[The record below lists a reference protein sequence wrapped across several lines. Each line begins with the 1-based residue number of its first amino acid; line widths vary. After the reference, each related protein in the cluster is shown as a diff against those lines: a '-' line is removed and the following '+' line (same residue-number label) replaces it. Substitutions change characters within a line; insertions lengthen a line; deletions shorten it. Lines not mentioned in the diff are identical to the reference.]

1 MTLLTYTRTQ
11 LKAQI
16 RQALQE
22 RTATLVKDTEIERWI
37 DVALDDVAVNTFCLR
52 AVASASCSATQ
63 QLYDLSATCLGPWS
77 ISRLEYDG
85 RRLLPK
91 EFGLIDEEMGGAKDK
106 GLTSTGAPQVYF
118 AYGRQIGLWPVPA
131 ENSKVLRYWYARHPE
146 TLSADA
152 MSIIDLG
159 FSVIHGPAVES
170 FAAARGLA
178 FKGKIQESQG
188 AMQQNQMDLAR
199 ASNKAMPDNTP
210 AELTSSG

>member
-1 MTLLTYTRTQ
+1 MSLLTYTRTQ
-11 LKAQI
+11 LVARV
-16 RQALQE
+16 RQSLQE
-22 RTATLVKDTEIERWI
+22 RTATLVTADEINRWI

-52 AVASASCSATQ
+52 SSASAACSATQ
-63 QLYDLSATCLGPWS
+63 QFYDLSASCLGPWA

-91 EFGLIDEEMGGAKDK
+91 EFSLIDEEMGGAKDK
-106 GLTSTGAPQVYF
+106 SLTSTGAPAIYF

-131 ENSKVLRYWYARHPE
+131 ESDKVLKYWFARHPN

-159 FSVIHGPAVES
+159 FSTIHGPAIES

-188 AMQQNQMDLAR
+188 AMQQNQLDIAR
-199 ASNKAMPDNTP
+199 ATNRAMPDNTP
-210 AELTSSG
+210 SELTSSG